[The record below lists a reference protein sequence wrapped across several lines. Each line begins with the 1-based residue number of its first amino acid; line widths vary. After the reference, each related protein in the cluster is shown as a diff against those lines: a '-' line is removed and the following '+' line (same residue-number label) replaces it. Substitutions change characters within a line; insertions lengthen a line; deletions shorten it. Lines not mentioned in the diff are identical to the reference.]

1 VQDMVAAAK
10 RQITEVNIDKAK
22 QLLAEGNITVIDTR
36 EESEYAAGHLDNA
49 VPLPR
54 GVLEFKIG
62 TITDLADKAKP
73 ILIYCR
79 TGGRAALAAQSLKTL
94 GYTNVLS
101 IAGGY
106 EAWQKAN

>member
-1 VQDMVAAAK
+1 L
-10 RQITEVNIDKAK
+10 I
-22 QLLAEGNITVIDTR
+22 AEGNIIVIDTR
-36 EESEYAAGHLDNA
+36 EESEYAAGHIDNA

-62 TITDLADKAKP
+62 NFPELADKTKP
-73 ILIYCR
+73 VLIYCR
-79 TGGRAALAAQSLKTL
+79 TGGRASLAALSMKTL

-106 EAWQKAN
+106 EAWQKGG